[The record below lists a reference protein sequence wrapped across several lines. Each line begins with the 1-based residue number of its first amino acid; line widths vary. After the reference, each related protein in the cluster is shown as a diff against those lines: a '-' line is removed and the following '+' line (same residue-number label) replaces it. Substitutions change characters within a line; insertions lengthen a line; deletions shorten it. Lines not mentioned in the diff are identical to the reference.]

1 MGPHLEGWILR
12 NPFDARR
19 PVRRVLLTVAY
30 FALLGFVAFGLRAPW
45 DARRAILSTLGGG
58 ALGLVSAFL
67 NMYPGSIRGALVLLA
82 IALLLNGLV
91 FGRPYHPGARPLF
104 PRLPLAGGVVMA
116 GVVLLALFPYT
127 AWGADS
133 AKEPVFQALQQNV
146 ETGDAPALV
155 RPEDV
160 RVVPWDLASQLLRR
174 GYAEDAS
181 YLSSDP
187 ILLQRN
193 TYPDTVR
200 GEFVWVH
207 APAPETA
214 KWLFGGRHADKV
226 IYVHNDATN
235 LTPTVVEGEL
245 RVHLDGIWWQDRV
258 ARYAENAGEFR
269 WVLKDVALQMDDD
282 YHPYWVGYLARVDL
296 RDQAH
301 MERLLVIDAWSGEE
315 QVYDVDAAPEWL
327 EIVYPENYVYE
338 WAAYWGKHREGF
350 VYRWFNADRLVT
362 PDDVTVRYIRLE
374 NQTYWLLPMR
384 QLNGAQLG
392 GYILMHTR
400 TGETTFYDRFDRA
413 LIDYDTAE
421 NQLLALMRSGEAT
434 QGAGAISLG
443 VSEGYLYPVRM
454 ADGTVR
460 DAYVFPLTEGL
471 KLSRFAVIDARDY
484 TTKRVFAP
492 SIDAA
497 LARFSVLTTGEAVP
511 VPVDAELPPLRTVAV
526 VDGAV
531 SEGKA
536 IVNLNGTLYRV
547 TAGDLAEGDRDE
559 AEREFDELEY
569 AIARAN
575 RGESVTLQ
583 VRVAEGRVV
592 DVIDANA
599 SWAT

>member
-1 MGPHLEGWILR
+1 VG
-12 NPFDARR
+12 
-19 PVRRVLLTVAY
+19 RVLLTILY
-30 FALLGFVAFGLRAPW
+30 FAFLGFVAFGMRAPW
-45 DARRAILSTLGGG
+45 DARRAIVATAGGG

-104 PRLPLAGGVVMA
+104 PRLPLAGGALMA
-116 GVVLLALFPYT
+116 FVVLFALFPYT

-133 AKEPVFQALQQNV
+133 AKEPMYQDLHENV
-146 ETGDAPALV
+146 ELGDAPALV

-160 RVVPWDLASQLLRR
+160 RVVPWDLAAQLLRR

-187 ILLQRN
+187 FLLQRN

-200 GEFVWVH
+200 GEFIWVH

-214 KWLFGGRHADKV
+214 KWLFGGRLANKV

-258 ARYAENAGEFR
+258 ARLAENAGEFR
-269 WVLKDVALQMDDD
+269 WVLEDVALQMDDD
-282 YHPYWVGYLARVDL
+282 HHPYWVGYLARVDL
-296 RDQAH
+296 RNQPH
-301 MERLLVIDAWSGEE
+301 MERLLIIDAWTGEE
-315 QVYDVDAAPEWL
+315 QLLPLADAPPWL
-327 EIVYPENYVYE
+327 EIVYPETYVYK
-338 WAAYWGKHREGF
+338 WAAYWGNHREGF

-374 NQTYWLLPMR
+374 NETYWLLPMR

-443 VSEGYLYPVRM
+443 VSEGYLYPVLM

-484 TTKRVFAP
+484 TTKRVFAS

-497 LARFSVLTTGEAVP
+497 LARFSILTSGGEVVP
-511 VPVDAELPPLRTVAV
+511 PVDAELPPLETHRV
-526 VDGAV
+526 VDGTV
-531 SEGKA
+531 SDGKA

-547 TAGDLAEGDRDE
+547 SPEDLALGDRQD
-559 AEREFDELEY
+559 AQREFDELEY

-575 RGESVTLQ
+575 RGETVELQ
-583 VRVAEGRVV
+583 VRVQRGLLIDVV
-592 DVIDANA
+592 DAGVI
-599 SWAT
+599 WAR